1 MVEILRQ
8 SPDIFLDLAI
18 GGLWTVSVSSPLQG
32 PSPATLL
39 ASVRALVLA
48 SDLDEART
56 RAEQA
61 GALAEALGDRLMHAR
76 AVTELASILYRR
88 DETVDAMTWTLR
100 AIELCDAV
108 GDLTHSA
115 KAHATAARILLRVG
129 DIDAALDEGLA
140 ATEAA
145 SSGLD
150 LAATMAAMQAMT
162 SIYVALRQW
171 DTALKF
177 GERYCETARLLDDK
191 SSESA
196 AIDTVACVYD
206 GMRREAEDKGD
217 LVLARAHAEESLS
230 LSRVAMLMA
239 LQAGSRYR
247 ANTILANLAES
258 LSDVDRHQEALD
270 LLDSWPADVSLD
282 TPSMIMHHRETRGL
296 VLGRLGRHCEAAE
309 LLSGCLSEALTRE
322 AEINTCRALA
332 VLLEEVGDIRGA
344 LEHQKRLLS
353 LLTEQSSERAMR
365 AASVAAVRLE
375 TAKAQAQAAL
385 LQAQAVDLQRSN
397 EQLNRRSEDLEQQ
410 ALEDSLTGLP
420 NRRKL
425 DQLLSTD
432 LRCYSIVMIDVDHF
446 KLVNDDHSHLVGD
459 AVLRELAKLLRTI
472 CRDGDT
478 ALRFGGEEFALLML
492 GTSVEGML
500 AIAERARRSV
510 HSHNWAMFSAGLS
523 VTASFGVALGSEAVT
538 GTELLALA
546 DHRLLLAKKNGRNRV
561 VGPPVSVR

>member
-1 MVEILRQ
+1 
-8 SPDIFLDLAI
+8 
-18 GGLWTVSVSSPLQG
+18 VSVSSPLQG

-39 ASVRALVLA
+39 ASVQALVLA
-48 SDLDEART
+48 SDLDGAKT
-56 RAEQA
+56 HAEQA
-61 GALAEALGDRLMHAR
+61 GALAEAIGDRLMHAR
-76 AVTELASILYRR
+76 AVTELSSILYRR

-108 GDLTHSA
+108 GDLTNSA

-129 DIDAALDEGLA
+129 DIDAALEEGLA
-140 ATEAA
+140 ATKAA
-145 SSGLD
+145 DTGQD
-150 LAATMAAMQAMT
+150 LVATMAAMQAMT
-162 SIYVALRQW
+162 SVYLALRQW

-177 GERYCETARLLDDK
+177 GERYCETARLLGDK

-196 AIDTVACVYD
+196 AIDTMGCIYD
-206 GMRREAEDKGD
+206 GMRLEAEDKGD
-217 LVLARAHAEESLS
+217 LILARAHAEESLS

-239 LQAGSRYR
+239 LRAGSRYR

-258 LSDVDRHQEALD
+258 LSDVGRHQEALD

-282 TPSMIMHHRETRGL
+282 TTSMIIHHRETRGI

-309 LLSGCLSEALTRE
+309 LLAGCLSEASTRE
-322 AEINTCRALA
+322 SQITSCRSLA
-332 VLLEEVGDIRGA
+332 TLLEEVGDLRGA
-344 LEHQKRLLS
+344 LEHHKRLFALLS
-353 LLTEQSSERAMR
+353 EQSSEKAMR
-365 AASVAAVRLE
+365 AASVAAVRLD

-385 LQAQAVDLQRSN
+385 LQGQAADLQRSN
-397 EQLNRRSEDLEQQ
+397 EQLNRRSEDLRQQ

-420 NRRKL
+420 NRRRL

-432 LRCYSIVMIDVDHF
+432 LRSYSIVMVDVDHF

-459 AVLRELAKLLRTI
+459 AVLRELAKLLRAT

-492 GTSVEGML
+492 GTSVEGVL
-500 AIAERARRSV
+500 AIAERARQSV
-510 HSHNWAMFSAGLS
+510 QSHNWAVLSTGLT
-523 VTASFGVALGSEAVT
+523 VTASFGIALGSEAVT

-546 DHRLLLAKKNGRNRV
+546 DRRLLAAKKDGRNRV
-561 VGPPVSVR
+561 VGPPVTVP